1 MENSIGYI
9 VEIHSGQIQPE
20 GITNETQNFNKGELL
35 KARSEALEFASSSLV
50 ELEMEGSEEN
60 FAFSVD
66 VYFQNTDG
74 RYQIFGSEYEEV
86 VIGLIEEAKFFQKNG
101 LIKPDELTTI
111 YMNKKTH
118 KEDPG
123 NPIVVVS
130 KDELK
135 HWPDMEYD
143 EVSVLKQDLELI
155 FDEEL

>member
-1 MENSIGYI
+1 MENSTGYI
-9 VEIHSGQIQPE
+9 VEIHSGKIQPE
-20 GITNETQNFNKGELL
+20 GMTNETQNFNKSELL

-74 RYQIFGSEYEEV
+74 RYQIFGAEYEEV

-101 LIKPDELTTI
+101 LIKPDELATI
-111 YMNKKTH
+111 HFNKKTH
-118 KEDPG
+118 KEDAG
-123 NPIVVVS
+123 NPIVVLS
-130 KDELK
+130 KNELK
-135 HWPDMEYD
+135 HWPGMEYD
-143 EVSVLKQDLELI
+143 EFSVIKQDLKLI

>member
-1 MENSIGYI
+1 MENSTGYI
-9 VEIHSGQIQPE
+9 VEIHSGQIQPG
-20 GITNETQNFNKGELL
+20 GITNETQNFNKSELL
-35 KARSEALEFASSSLV
+35 KARSEALEFASSSIE
-50 ELEMEGSEEN
+50 ELKMEGSEEN

-74 RYQIFGSEYEEV
+74 RHQIFGAEYEEV

-111 YMNKKTH
+111 YFNKKTQ
-118 KEDPG
+118 KKDPR

-135 HWPDMEYD
+135 RWSSMEYD
-143 EVSVLKQDLELI
+143 EVSVLKQDLKLI
-155 FDEEL
+155 FY